1 MTETPI
7 QPEAGRTSLTEARN
21 IVVKLGTQVLS
32 DPSGRPRLDVDY
44 IHQITGQI
52 ASLHRDGYRVALVCS
67 GAVGAGCYELGIDQ
81 RPTDTAELQAVA
93 AVGQRGLLSLLDKA
107 FDSHGLSVGQLLLTR
122 TDFDDRGRF
131 LNIRNCAAHLLT
143 MNCVPVINE
152 NDTVA
157 VDELRFGD
165 NDLLAALM
173 CNAMRADALILL
185 SVVEGLLDE
194 QGHRVPEVQNLSD
207 VLGMARADRSRMGTG
222 GVLTK
227 LEAARLVT
235 EAGEAAV
242 FAHGR
247 SPDVLR
253 RVLAGEDVGTLFL
266 PRTRKLDS
274 RQRWI
279 ALTVRPTGTV
289 TIDDGAA
296 KAIRHRG
303 KSLLATGITET
314 TGRFESGGVLM
325 VRDRTGQEVA
335 RGLSNYTS
343 SELRQI
349 IGRKSDEFAE
359 ILGRAA
365 YSEVVHRDNMVV
377 LSR

>member
-1 MTETPI
+1 MTSTPT
-7 QPEAGRTSLTEARN
+7 QPDAGRACLTEARN

-32 DPSGRPRLDVDY
+32 DTSGQPRLDVDY
-44 IHQITGQI
+44 LHDIARQI
-52 ASLHRDGYRVALVCS
+52 AGLHRDGYRVALVCS
-67 GAVGAGCYELGIDQ
+67 GAVGAGCYELGITQ
-81 RPTDTAELQAVA
+81 RPTDLAELQAVA
-93 AVGQRGLLSLLDKA
+93 AVGQRGLLTLLHEA
-107 FDSHGLSVGQLLLTR
+107 FEAQGLRVGQVLLTR

-131 LNIRNCAAHLLT
+131 LNIRNCVAQLLS
-143 MNCVPVINE
+143 MDCVPVINE
-152 NDTVA
+152 NDAVS

-165 NDLLAALM
+165 NDLLAALV

-194 QGHRVPEVQNLSD
+194 SSRRVPEVQNLSD

-222 GVLTK
+222 GVLSK

-247 SPDVLR
+247 TPEVLR
-253 RVLAGEDVGTLFL
+253 EVLAGKDLGTLFL
-266 PRTRKLDS
+266 PRSRKLDS

-289 TIDDGAA
+289 TIDEGAA

-303 KSLLATGITET
+303 KSLLATGITDT
-314 TGRFESGGVLM
+314 TGRFEAGEVLM
-325 VRDRTGQEVA
+325 VRDTTGQEVA
-335 RGLSNYTS
+335 RGLCNYTS

-349 IGRKSDEFAE
+349 IGRQSDEFAE

-365 YSEVVHRDNMVV
+365 YAEVVHRDNMVV